1 MKFGKRLKFK
11 MKIFAY
17 KVIFVLVGLFL
28 LFNFT
33 IGYQIRKIENKIA
46 NLSSEKQII
55 ILKEKIK
62 KEIQSGLE
70 KDKILKE
77 EERILI
83 SNFIKK
89 IVKELELDQIN

>member
-1 MKFGKRLKFK
+1 MEKRLKFK

-89 IVKELELDQIN
+89 IIKELELDQIN

>member
-1 MKFGKRLKFK
+1 MEKRLKFK

-17 KVIFVLVGLFL
+17 KVIFILVGLFL

-62 KEIQSGLE
+62 KEIQSGLK

>member
-1 MKFGKRLKFK
+1 

-33 IGYQIRKIENKIA
+33 VGYQIRKIENKIA

>member
-1 MKFGKRLKFK
+1 

-89 IVKELELDQIN
+89 IVKELELDQLN

>member
-1 MKFGKRLKFK
+1 

-55 ILKEKIK
+55 IIKEKIK

>member
-1 MKFGKRLKFK
+1 MEKRLKFK

-55 ILKEKIK
+55 ILKERIK

>member
-1 MKFGKRLKFK
+1 

-89 IVKELELDQIN
+89 IVKELELDQINQQI

>member
-1 MKFGKRLKFK
+1 MEKRLKFK

-55 ILKEKIK
+55 IIKEKIK

>member
-1 MKFGKRLKFK
+1 MEKRLKFK

-33 IGYQIRKIENKIA
+33 LGYQIRKIENKIA

-62 KEIQSGLE
+62 QEIRSGLE

>member
-1 MKFGKRLKFK
+1 MEKRLKFK

>member
-1 MKFGKRLKFK
+1 MEKRLKFK
-11 MKIFAY
+11 MKFFAY

-55 ILKEKIK
+55 IIKEKIK

>member
-1 MKFGKRLKFK
+1 MEKRLKFK

-17 KVIFVLVGLFL
+17 KVIFVLIGLFL

-62 KEIQSGLE
+62 KEIQSGLK

>member
-1 MKFGKRLKFK
+1 

-89 IVKELELDQIN
+89 IVKELE

>member
-1 MKFGKRLKFK
+1 

-62 KEIQSGLE
+62 KEIHSGLE

>member
-1 MKFGKRLKFK
+1 

-62 KEIQSGLE
+62 KEIQSGLK
-70 KDKILKE
+70 KDKIL
-77 EERILI
+77 
-83 SNFIKK
+83 S
-89 IVKELELDQIN
+89 

>member
-1 MKFGKRLKFK
+1 MEKRLKFK

-17 KVIFVLVGLFL
+17 KVIFVLIGLFL

-55 ILKEKIK
+55 IIKEKIK

>member
-1 MKFGKRLKFK
+1 MEKRLKLK

-33 IGYQIRKIENKIA
+33 LGYQIRKIENKIA

-62 KEIQSGLE
+62 QEIRSGLE

>member
-1 MKFGKRLKFK
+1 MEKRLKFK

-62 KEIQSGLE
+62 KEIQSGLK

>member
-1 MKFGKRLKFK
+1 MEKRLKLK

-17 KVIFVLVGLFL
+17 KVIFVLIGLFL

-55 ILKEKIK
+55 IIKEKIK

>member
-1 MKFGKRLKFK
+1 

-33 IGYQIRKIENKIA
+33 LGYQIRKIENKIA

-62 KEIQSGLE
+62 QEIRSGLE

>member
-1 MKFGKRLKFK
+1 

-17 KVIFVLVGLFL
+17 KVIFVLIGLFL

>member
-1 MKFGKRLKFK
+1 

-17 KVIFVLVGLFL
+17 KVIFILVGLFL

-55 ILKEKIK
+55 IIKEKIK
-62 KEIQSGLE
+62 KEIQSGLK

-83 SNFIKK
+83 SDFIKK

>member
-1 MKFGKRLKFK
+1 

-17 KVIFVLVGLFL
+17 KVIFILVGLFL

>member
-1 MKFGKRLKFK
+1 

-55 ILKEKIK
+55 IIKEKIK

-89 IVKELELDQIN
+89 IVKELELDQINQQI

>member
-1 MKFGKRLKFK
+1 

-33 IGYQIRKIENKIA
+33 VGYQIRKIENKIA

-89 IVKELELDQIN
+89 IVKELELDQINQQI

>member
-1 MKFGKRLKFK
+1 LEKRLKLK

-17 KVIFVLVGLFL
+17 KVIFVLIGLFL

-55 ILKEKIK
+55 IIKEKIK

>member
-1 MKFGKRLKFK
+1 

-33 IGYQIRKIENKIA
+33 LGYQIRKIENKIA

>member
-1 MKFGKRLKFK
+1 MEKRLKLK

-62 KEIQSGLE
+62 KEIQSGLK

>member
-1 MKFGKRLKFK
+1 

-33 IGYQIRKIENKIA
+33 LGYQIRKIENKIS

-62 KEIQSGLE
+62 QEIRSGLE

>member
-1 MKFGKRLKFK
+1 MEKRLKLK

-17 KVIFVLVGLFL
+17 KVIFVLIGLFL

-62 KEIQSGLE
+62 KEIQSGLK

>member
-1 MKFGKRLKFK
+1 MEKRLKLK

>member
-1 MKFGKRLKFK
+1 

>member
-1 MKFGKRLKFK
+1 MEKRLKFK

-17 KVIFVLVGLFL
+17 KVIFILVGLFL

>member
-1 MKFGKRLKFK
+1 

-46 NLSSEKQII
+46 NLSSEKADNYT
-55 ILKEKIK
+55 K
-62 KEIQSGLE
+62 K
-70 KDKILKE
+70 
-77 EERILI
+77 
-83 SNFIKK
+83 KK
-89 IVKELELDQIN
+89 

>member
-1 MKFGKRLKFK
+1 MEKRLKLK

-17 KVIFVLVGLFL
+17 KVIFVLIGLFL